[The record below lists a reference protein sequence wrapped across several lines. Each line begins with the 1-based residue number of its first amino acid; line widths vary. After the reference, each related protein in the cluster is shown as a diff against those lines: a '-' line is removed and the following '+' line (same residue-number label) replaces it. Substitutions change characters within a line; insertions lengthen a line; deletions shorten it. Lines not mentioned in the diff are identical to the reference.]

1 MTSRPSGCRPSGS
14 GSNGNGSSGN
24 RSCGSMLSGNGSSG
38 SRPSGR
44 KGTRRTKMPISER
57 AKQFAPFAAT
67 VGLDAALKK
76 KELEHSRCKRIEMT
90 EDSEQALNRQ
100 LSELYEGD
108 IISVTYYKKGH
119 YDTVRG
125 EVQEIN
131 ASRKCLL
138 VDGREIYFKDIY
150 RII

>member
-14 GSNGNGSSGN
+14 GSNGNGSSG
-24 RSCGSMLSGNGSSG
+24 
-38 SRPSGR
+38 SRPSGK